1 MVMKKI
7 LFDSIFIITAIIIGI
22 IFIEDIK
29 LNQNINIKKINTM
42 WNLYDINI
50 NEIKEN
56 MNEITE
62 SNDTFDWWKLKNIKT
77 EDILYKDTLDLLVK
91 DIRMCFLELEDNNE
105 LYTDSNYA
113 KKFKNS
119 NTISKNELIILKEK
133 RNDIENTC
141 IDRLKLYKN
150 IDIST
155 DQENEQI
162 FLNEIENNVNFGN
175 KYFIKDKTEYYDYV
189 YNEIIETQILSDI
202 SEFLLKEYK
211 RLK

>member
-1 MVMKKI
+1 
-7 LFDSIFIITAIIIGI
+7 
-22 IFIEDIK
+22 
-29 LNQNINIKKINTM
+29 M

-77 EDILYKDTLDLLVK
+77 EDILYKDTLDSLVK

-155 DQENEQI
+155 NQENEQI

-175 KYFIKDKTEYYDYV
+175 KHFIKDKTEYYDYV

-202 SEFLLKEYK
+202 SEFLLKEYN

>member
-1 MVMKKI
+1 MKKI
-7 LFDSIFIITAIIIGI
+7 LFGSIFIIIAIIIGI

-29 LNQNINIKKINTM
+29 QNQNINIEKINTM

-50 NEIKEN
+50 KKIKDN
-56 MNEITE
+56 MSEITE

-77 EDILYKDTLDLLVK
+77 EDVLYKHTLDSLVK
-91 DIRMCFLELEDNNE
+91 DVRMCFLVLEDNNE
-105 LYTDSNYA
+105 LYTDSNYV

-119 NTISKNELIILKEK
+119 NIISKDEIIFLKEK
-133 RNDIENTC
+133 RNDIENSC
-141 IDRLKLYKN
+141 IEKLKLYKD

-155 DQENEQI
+155 EQENEQI
-162 FLNEIENNVNFGN
+162 FLNEIENNINFGN

-202 SEFLLKEYK
+202 SEFLTKEYN